1 MRSLGGTMRN
11 EGASPRF
18 TLDTNLLV
26 YSVDLDAGARHELA
40 LRVLDRA
47 PDVDCWLTLQSL
59 SEFYAAVMRK
69 RVMPAAEAAAQVN
82 EWLSFFPLIAVSASA
97 VRTALR
103 DAVARRASY
112 WDALLIATAAEA
124 GCTLI
129 LTDDLADGTT
139 LGGVAIHNPFTR
151 GGGLTARARRLLEL

>member
-59 SEFYAAVMRK
+59 SEFYAAVTRK
-69 RVMPAAEAAAQVN
+69 RIMSAVDAAAQVN
-82 EWLSFFPLIAVSASA
+82 DWLSIFPSTAASASA
-97 VRTALR
+97 VRAALT
-103 DAVARRASY
+103 DAVAGRASY
-112 WDALLIATAAEA
+112 
-124 GCTLI
+124 
-129 LTDDLADGTT
+129 
-139 LGGVAIHNPFTR
+139 
-151 GGGLTARARRLLEL
+151 